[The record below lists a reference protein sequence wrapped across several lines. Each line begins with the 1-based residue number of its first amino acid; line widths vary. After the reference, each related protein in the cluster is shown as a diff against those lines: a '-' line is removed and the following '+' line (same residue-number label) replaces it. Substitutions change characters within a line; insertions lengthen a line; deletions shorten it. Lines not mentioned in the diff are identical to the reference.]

1 MNYCTV
7 FIVSYLFVEQTHTY
21 LSLVWHYSLYVE
33 VTRTEHTN
41 GLEYSVEYD
50 QCPRY
55 LLNGTVP
62 QCSTRR
68 CRASK
73 MVIYSI
79 MFIRF
84 TFDNTE
90 YSYVCV
96 VILSVRKIWNMWT
109 WHSKHQFME
118 CINQRIGK

>member
-1 MNYCTV
+1 LTPALVLYIEFEDMTVKYELYCTV

-21 LSLVWHYSLYVE
+21 LSLVWHYRVYVE

-55 LLNGTVP
+55 LLNDTVP

-68 CRASK
+68 CRASN

-79 MFIRF
+79 MLIRV

-90 YSYVCV
+90 
-96 VILSVRKIWNMWT
+96 
-109 WHSKHQFME
+109 
-118 CINQRIGK
+118 